1 MRRVRV
7 KFRRVRLVQFQ
18 NVAREFNRGDLHA
31 EAQAEVGNFVFARVL
46 RGLDFA
52 FDAAFAETARHENAA
67 ETLQHFFRAVLFDF
81 LGIHLHDFHA
91 AIVADAAVDDGLID
105 RFVGV
110 LQADVFADDADAHA
124 MLRRDELADDFL
136 PMRHVRRRRVEM
148 QQAAD
153 QVVGALALEHQRHLV
168 NRMVHVLFLDDR
180 LDGHVAEQGNFLA
193 QFLVER
199 LLAAADQEVR
209 RDADFAQLGDRL
221 LRRLG
226 LQFAGGL
233 DERHVG
239 DVHENGVVVADF
251 EREFAD
257 GLQKRQPF
265 DVAGRAADFGD
276 DDVGLALLG
285 QQVDAVL
292 DFVGDVRNHLHGLA
306 EIFALALVVEHGL
319 INLAAGQIVQPGQLA
334 RW

>member
-1 MRRVRV
+1 MY
-7 KFRRVRLVQFQ
+7 LP
-18 NVAREFNRGDLHA
+18 
-31 EAQAEVGNFVFARVL
+31 
-46 RGLDFA
+46 
-52 FDAAFAETARHENAA
+52 T
-67 ETLQHFFRAVLFDF
+67 T
-81 LGIHLHDFHA
+81 
-91 AIVADAAVDDGLID
+91 
-105 RFVGV
+105 
-110 LQADVFADDADAHA
+110 
-124 MLRRDELADDFL
+124 
-136 PMRHVRRRRVEM
+136 PMRTRCCGAMSLRMISCQCAMFAARRVEV

-153 QVVGALALEHQRHLV
+153 QVIHALALEHQRHFV
-168 NRMVHVLFLDDR
+168 NAVVHVLFLDHRFERD
-180 LDGHVAEQGNFLA
+180 VAEQGNFLA

-199 LLAAADQEVR
+199 LFAAADQDVR
-209 RDADFAQLGDRL
+209 RDADFAQLGDGL

-239 DVHENGVVVADF
+239 DVQENRVVVADF

-257 GLQKRQPF
+257 GFQERQAL

-276 DDVGLALLG
+276 DDVGLGLLG
-285 QQVDAVL
+285 EHVDAVL

-319 INLAAGQIVQPGQLA
+319 INLAAGEVVEPGELA